1 MSTDLLENITSQLAP
16 PMVQKVSTFL
26 GETAEHTQAAVN
38 GAIPTILAGLM
49 NFSSLANGP
58 VQLLALINRDNYG
71 RLLNNLS
78 GVGGEGNTT
87 QNVMTT
93 GQEILRVVFA
103 DKLDSASERVAA
115 ASGVTNASAS
125 SLMSLTAPV
134 VVGVLGRMRAV
145 QGLNAARLNTLLM
158 GQKAAIVKSAPA
170 GLAGVFGVSDLTKLG
185 PAVTEAKATATAEPV
200 RRMVVSPPSD
210 QNTLKRWGWPIFGV
224 VAIGL
229 IYFFL
234 FWTS

>member
-16 PMVQKVSTFL
+16 PMVQKVSVFL
-26 GETAEHTQAAVN
+26 GETVEHTQAAVN

-49 NFSSLANGP
+49 HFSSLANGP

-134 VVGVLGRMRAV
+134 VVGVLGRIRAV
-145 QGLNAARLNTLLM
+145 QGLNATRLNTLLM
-158 GQKAAIVKSAPA
+158 GQREAVVKSAPA
-170 GLAGVFGVSDLTKLG
+170 GLAEVFGVSDLTKLG
-185 PAVTEAKATATAEPV
+185 PAVAEAKATATAEPV
-200 RRMVVSPPSD
+200 RRMVVNPPSD
-210 QNTLKRWGWPIFGV
+210 QNTLKRWGLPLLGV
-224 VAIGL
+224 AAIGV

-234 FWTS
+234 F

>member
-1 MSTDLLENITSQLAP
+1 MSTDLLESITNQLVP
-16 PMVQKVSTFL
+16 ETIQKVSAFL
-26 GETAEHTQAAVN
+26 GETLDHTQAAVD

-49 NFSSLANGP
+49 HFSSSANGP

-78 GVGGEGNTT
+78 GLCDEGNTT

-103 DKLDSASERVAA
+103 DKLESASERVAA
-115 ASGVTNASAS
+115 ASGVTNISAS
-125 SLMSLTAPV
+125 SLLSLTAPV

-158 GQKAAIVKSAPA
+158 GQKGAIAKLAPV
-170 GLAGVFGVSDLTKLG
+170 GLAGIFGLSDLMKLG
-185 PAVTEAKATATAEPV
+185 PTLTEAKTTPTPDPV
-200 RRMVVSPPSD
+200 RRMVVNAPSD
-210 QNTLKRWGWPIFGV
+210 KNTLKQWRWPILGV

-234 FWTS
+234 FATS

>member
-49 NFSSLANGP
+49 HFSSLANGP

-78 GVGGEGNTT
+78 GLGGEGNTT
-87 QNVMTT
+87 QNVMTS

-103 DKLDSASERVAA
+103 DKLDNASERVAA
-115 ASGVTNASAS
+115 ASGVSNASAS
-125 SLMSLTAPV
+125 SLLSLTAPV
-134 VVGVLGRMRAV
+134 VVGVLGRLRAV
-145 QGLNAARLNTLLM
+145 QGLNAARLITLLM
-158 GQKAAIVKSAPA
+158 GQKAAITKSAPA
-170 GLAGVFGVSDLTKLG
+170 GLAGVFGVSDLLHLG
-185 PAVTEAKATATAEPV
+185 PPATETKSTPISEPV
-200 RRMVVSPPSD
+200 RRMVINPPGD
-210 QNTLKRWGWPIFGV
+210 KNPLKQWGWPILGV

-234 FWTS
+234 S